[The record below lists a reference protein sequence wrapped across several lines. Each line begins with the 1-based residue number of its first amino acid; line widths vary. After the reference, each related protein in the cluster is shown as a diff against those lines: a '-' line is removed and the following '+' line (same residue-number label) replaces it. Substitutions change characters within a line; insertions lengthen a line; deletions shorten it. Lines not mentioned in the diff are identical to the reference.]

1 LDIIKILLVEDSLST
16 QSFIRSA
23 LEFNFRNVQ
32 VDLAK
37 NGVIAMKAMQDNTY
51 DIILS
56 DWDIPLVSGD
66 KLLQW
71 VRETASLKHMP
82 FIMIT
87 AKTNK
92 NDVLRAK
99 ELGANDY
106 IVKPVTIDVLMNKL
120 SENLDTLIRTV

>member
-1 LDIIKILLVEDSLST
+1 
-16 QSFIRSA
+16 
-23 LEFNFRNVQ
+23 
-32 VDLAK
+32 
-37 NGVIAMKAMQDNTY
+37 MKAMQDNTY

-87 AKTNK
+87 GKTNK

-120 SENLDTLIRTV
+120 SENLDTLIRTG